1 MPYAN
6 TSDGVRLYFEGSG
19 SGTPIIF
26 LHEFA
31 AHHASWEPQVR
42 HFSRTHRCITY
53 SARGYPPSQVPA
65 AEDLYTY
72 EHFRDDATA
81 ILDHLEIDAAHF
93 VGLSMGAYS
102 SLQVG
107 LKAPSRVLSLT
118 LAGVGSGFEP
128 AHLSAFRQECHERA
142 EKFERD
148 GSAAIAE
155 VIGMGPARI
164 PFLLKDPRG
173 FRRFYDALATHDAIG
188 SAFTMRVFQGRRPP
202 IWEFEKEIIRMVLPT
217 LIVVGDEDD
226 ACIEPSLY
234 LKRTIPAAGL
244 AMFPKTGHTLNL
256 EQPVLFNETMERF
269 LMLIEEG
276 RWSQRDPRSRR
287 V

>member
-1 MPYAN
+1 VPYAD
-6 TSDGVRLYFEGSG
+6 TSDGVRLYFEASG

-31 AHHASWEPQVR
+31 AHYASWEPQVR

-65 AEDLYTY
+65 AEHAYTY
-72 EHFRDDATA
+72 EHFRDDAIA
-81 ILDHLEIDAAHF
+81 VLDHLRIEAAHF

-128 AHLSAFRQECHERA
+128 SRVEAFHQECRERA

-148 GSAAIAE
+148 GPAAIAKI
-155 VIGMGPARI
+155 IGMGPGRI
-164 PFLLKDPRG
+164 PFLLKDPSG
-173 FRRFYDALATHDAIG
+173 FRRFYDAIAQHDAMG
-188 SAFTMRVFQGRRPP
+188 SAFTMRAFQGSRPP
-202 IWEFEKEIIRMVLPT
+202 IWEFEKEIMHMAVPT
-217 LIVVGDEDD
+217 LIVIGDEDD

-234 LKRTIPAAGL
+234 LKRTIPASGL
-244 AMFPKTGHTLNL
+244 VTFPKTGHTLNL
-256 EQPVLFNETMERF
+256 EEPALFNEAVERF
-269 LMLIEEG
+269 VMKIEEG
-276 RWSQRDPRSRR
+276 RWPPRDPRSRR